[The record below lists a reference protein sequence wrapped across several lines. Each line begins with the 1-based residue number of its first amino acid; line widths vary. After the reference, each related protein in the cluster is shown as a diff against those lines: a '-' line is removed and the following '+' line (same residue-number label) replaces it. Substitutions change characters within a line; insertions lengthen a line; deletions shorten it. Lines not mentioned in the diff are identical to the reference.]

1 MNKYRTRLRPW
12 VTKTFSERLMIELA
26 LLLIPTTVLPLLLP
40 FSHVS
45 LVIFYVVN
53 LAIVAIFALEYLLKL
68 FVSESRW
75 KYVVDYRHII
85 DLIVVLLAAV
95 DFIPIIPFKG
105 WRASPLLRLL
115 RLLRMLTAAGRGIDR
130 MAQPAG
136 EAEPPAVPLI
146 RFNISTETGVVKDAP
161 REAVE
166 QALAAPGEKWIDV
179 HGLSRTDIPGLS
191 SLFSIPAHVLE
202 TKLLQENFPGMDDF
216 PGYSIITLWDA
227 KCGERPA
234 NPPALQIENPSVAV
248 VFTGNLIAT
257 LSRCPESF
265 IDRPLVD
272 HLELRGE
279 SYRIRTLYSIL
290 KHKIAD
296 YQAILMRLEKTEAGL
311 EDEASATKS
320 SGFLDRTFQLKRAIQ
335 KQGYNMSHF
344 VRILDRLQDGG
355 PVLQGVGEN
364 ARAAFI
370 ALHTDAE
377 DLDDLLHTIRDNTT
391 SLIELQ
397 LNKVSFD
404 LNRVMKILAV
414 ITCLAL
420 VPTIIAGLLG
430 QNLRDQPYDIT
441 IQEISFFVI
450 SLMLIGL
457 YVFYRKGWLK

>member
-1 MNKYRTRLRPW
+1 
-12 VTKTFSERLMIELA
+12 
-26 LLLIPTTVLPLLLP
+26 
-40 FSHVS
+40 
-45 LVIFYVVN
+45 
-53 LAIVAIFALEYLLKL
+53 
-68 FVSESRW
+68 
-75 KYVVDYRHII
+75 
-85 DLIVVLLAAV
+85 
-95 DFIPIIPFKG
+95 
-105 WRASPLLRLL
+105 
-115 RLLRMLTAAGRGIDR
+115 MLTAAGRGFER
-130 MAQPAG
+130 MAQPAV
-136 EAEPPAVPLI
+136 EAEQPAVPLI
-146 RFNISTETGVVKDAP
+146 RFNISTEAGVVKDAP

-166 QALAAPGEKWIDV
+166 RALAAPEEKWIDV

-216 PGYSIITLWDA
+216 PGYSMITLWDA

-320 SGFLDRTFQLKRAIQ
+320 AGFLDRTFQLKRAIQ

-344 VRILDRLQDGG
+344 VRILDRLRDGG

-441 IQEISFFVI
+441 IQEISFFMI